1 MREPRKRLPHCMEG
15 FFVNPRLKKLTEQR
29 DATKASMQSLVNLS
43 TEEDRDF
50 TDEEQTKFDTH
61 KVELSK
67 LDKSIDNLITV
78 LDDARANAKPVESC
92 LDITPPPAAS
102 HVVVKPQVA
111 DPKRGFKCLGDF
123 AMSVVN
129 SSRPGSPIDQRL
141 NIQAAITGMGQTI
154 GSEGGFLVPPEF
166 SAAIWDGLNNGV
178 ESLLPLTDNYT
189 VTGESLTFNANAET
203 SRATGSRYGGVR
215 GYWLAEG
222 DQMTG
227 SAPKFRQVKI
237 EPQQLAVLVYVT
249 DKLLKN
255 ASAVDSYV
263 SKAATEEIMF
273 LVNDAI
279 INGTGAGQP
288 LGIMNA
294 PCKVEVSKD
303 TGQAAA
309 TITYKNVSKMY
320 MRMLARSRAGA
331 RWFVNQDV
339 EDQLRHMTIDVGT
352 AGLPVYLPAGGAS
365 GQPYGTLFG
374 LPVQPIEY
382 CQTLGTAG
390 DIILAN
396 MGAYITGTR
405 GGVDSA
411 MSMHLRFDY
420 NESCFRFLF
429 EVDGQP
435 WLASAL
441 TPFKG
446 SNTLSTF
453 ITLATRS

>member
-1 MREPRKRLPHCMEG
+1 VNPQLKRL
-15 FFVNPRLKKLTEQR
+15 TEKC
-29 DATKASMQSLVNLS
+29 DSLKASMKEILATAEAEGRDVL
-43 TEEDRDF
+43 TEE
-50 TDEEQTKFDTH
+50 EQAKFDAM
-61 KVELSK
+61 KPELAK
-67 LDKSIDNLITV
+67 AEQARENLIFV
-78 LDDARANAKPVESC
+78 LDDARANAKPAESC
-92 LDITPPPAAS
+92 LDLTPPAAT
-102 HVVVKPQVA
+102 HIVVKPQVQ

-129 SSRPGSPIDQRL
+129 SSRPGGMVDNRL
-141 NIQAAITGMGQTI
+141 TVQAAITGMGQTV
-154 GSEGGFLVPPEF
+154 GAEGGFLVPPEF

-222 DQMTG
+222 DQIT
-227 SAPKFRQVKI
+227 SSVPKFRQVKI

-288 LGIMNA
+288 LGVTTA
-294 PCKVEVSKD
+294 PCTVSVAKE
-303 TGQAAA
+303 TGQAAK
-309 TITYKNVSKMY
+309 TIVYENVSKMY

-331 RWFVNQDV
+331 RWFINQDC
-339 EDQLRHMTIDVGT
+339 EDQLRHMTIEVGT

-396 MGAYITGTR
+396 LGAYVTGTR

-453 ITLATRS
+453 ITLATRA